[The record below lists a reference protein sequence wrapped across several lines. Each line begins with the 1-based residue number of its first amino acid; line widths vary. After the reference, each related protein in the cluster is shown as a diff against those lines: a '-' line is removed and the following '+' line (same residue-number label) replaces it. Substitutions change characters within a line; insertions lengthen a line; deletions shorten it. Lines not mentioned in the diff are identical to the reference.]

1 MNPHCRKIWLFWL
14 FSCLSGVLYSQTVSE
29 STVRSLYDQL
39 VVAVGNVHPRAPKL
53 VFKNSTRNPASFNPI
68 THEISLENKVLGICH
83 SFGSDSLEALAYILS
98 HELAHSYCEH
108 GWQTKFAGL
117 DFSNAMDSKLEST
130 EQRID
135 DETEADLKAGFYS
148 HLAGYDALS
157 IADDFLVRVYRAY
170 DLPDSI
176 PGYPSLN
183 NRIEIIKANKSRFDK
198 LKRIYDSAIRCFVLG
213 QYDYA
218 TRLFD
223 QIIAEGF
230 TSREVYNNLGLCLV
244 YRALDFDAEE
254 LGGGLLYPF
263 ELDLNT
269 RLNVQASTR
278 GNSDLSTAIS
288 FLEDAEIEFKTA
300 LRLSPNYA
308 EAKSNLFFTQLLLRS
323 GLGAKINLRFD
334 QDEIIACGSSC
345 SNCVNGLFLA
355 SEGNKKKSE
364 RLFKRGAS
372 EGCQICSVNASSR
385 KPNGD
390 NTEFAESLFEYNGI
404 DIYCKDFTKSD
415 CDVYASAARRFD
427 LCHLQ
432 STGFS
437 QTMIKTK
444 DRGSRRCITLIEITE
459 GALER
464 LPEVKIGL
472 NETDL
477 PTALGD
483 YEIFRAGAADFYMSK
498 EKAVAYE
505 VSNGVIS
512 RGLYFER
519 ID

>member
-1 MNPHCRKIWLFWL
+1 MTLDCKKIWLATLCFCIGGIL
-14 FSCLSGVLYSQTVSE
+14 HAQAVLE
-29 STVRSLYDQL
+29 SNAIMLYDEL
-39 VVAVGNVHPRAPKL
+39 VVAVGNVHPRVPEL
-53 VFKNSTRNPASFNPI
+53 VFKNSKRNPASYNPF
-68 THEISLENKVLGICH
+68 TNEISLERKVLGICH
-83 SFGSDSLEALAYILS
+83 SFGRDSLSALAYILS

-117 DFSNAMDSKLEST
+117 DFSNDIDRKLEST
-130 EQRID
+130 QKRID

-148 HLAGYDALS
+148 HMAGYDALS
-157 IADDFLVRVYRAY
+157 IADDFLIRVYDDY

-176 PGYPSLN
+176 PGYPCLDD
-183 NRIEIIKANKSRFDK
+183 RIEIINSNKKRFDE
-198 LKRIYDSAIRCFVLG
+198 LKRLYDSAVYCFVLG

-230 TSREVYNNLGLCLV
+230 TSREIYNNLGLCLV
-244 YRALDFDAEE
+244 YRALDFDVEE

-269 RLNVQASTR
+269 RLNVQATNRS
-278 GNSDLSTAIS
+278 NSDFSAAIA
-288 FLEDAEIEFKTA
+288 FLKDAEKEFETA
-300 LRLSPNYA
+300 LRLSPQYD
-308 EAKSNLFFTQLLLRS
+308 EAKSNLFFTQLLLKI
-323 GLGAKINLRFD
+323 GTGAAKNLRFE
-334 QDEIIACGSSC
+334 QEEIIACGSSC
-345 SNCVNGLFLA
+345 SNCVQGLVTA

-372 EGCQICSVNASSR
+372 EGCQICSINASPRNPSG
-385 KPNGD
+385 N

-404 DIYCKDFTKSD
+404 DIYCKDFTKSK
-415 CDVYASAARRFD
+415 CDVFVSAARRFD

-444 DRGSRRCITLIEITE
+444 ERGNRRCITLIEITE

-477 PTALGD
+477 PAALGD
-483 YEIFRAGAADFYMSK
+483 YEIFRAGAANFYMSK

>member
-1 MNPHCRKIWLFWL
+1 MTPHCRKIWLFWL
-14 FSCLSGVLYSQTVSE
+14 FCCFSGVLHSQTVSE

-39 VVAVGNVHPRAPKL
+39 VDAIGNVHPRAPKL

-83 SFGSDSLEALAYILS
+83 SFGSDSLSALAYILS

-117 DFSNAMDSKLEST
+117 DFSNAMDRKLEST

-135 DETEADLKAGFYS
+135 DETEADVKAGFYS

-157 IADDFLVRVYRAY
+157 VADDFLVRVYRAY

-198 LKRIYDSAIRCFVLG
+198 LKRMYDSAIRCFVLG

-244 YRALDFDAEE
+244 YRALDFGAEE

-269 RLNVQASTR
+269 RLNVQATTR
-278 GNSDLSTAIS
+278 GNSDLSSAIS
-288 FLEDAEIEFKTA
+288 FLEDAEKEFETA

-323 GLGAKINLRFD
+323 GPGSETNLRFE
-334 QDEIIACGSSC
+334 QDEIVACGGSC

-355 SEGNKKKSE
+355 SLGNKKKSE

-372 EGCQICSVNASSR
+372 EGCQICSINASPRNPSG
-385 KPNGD
+385 N

-404 DIYCKDFTKSD
+404 DIYCKDFTKSE
-415 CDVYASAARRFD
+415 CDVFASAARRFD

-444 DRGSRRCITLIEITE
+444 ERGNRRCITLIEITE

-464 LPEVKIGL
+464 LPKVKIGL

-477 PTALGD
+477 PAALGD
-483 YEIFRAGAADFYMSK
+483 YEIFRAGAANFYMSK